1 MSPLLG
7 LFQTCLLLLH
17 LLFKLLSIIFF
28 LFCYTTK
35 QPVST
40 GITYFI
46 HIFIKKEDKTTVA
59 MLSFATNSLAIWNL
73 EQSDSIPSHKL
84 TSVEFIMH
92 KATMSLAKI

>member
-7 LFQTCLLLLH
+7 LLQTCLLLLH

-28 LFCYTTK
+28 LFCRTTK

-59 MLSFATNSLAIWNL
+59 MLSFANSLAIWNL
-73 EQSDSIPSHKL
+73 EQSDSILSHKL